1 MWQYQKTDELY
12 HHGILGMKWGVRKAK
27 YTSSGVKTKK
37 AKTSSNNSKSETK
50 KKMSTAKKIAIG
62 TAAVTALL
70 AAGYGGYKLSKIHKE
85 KKAAGKKMLK
95 DFRKLAIESSVNNN
109 RNKMNL
115 EMLRISD
122 LDRNSKYRL
131 NSQLVDNRM
140 KNHINQ
146 KVMTDALKNSKG
158 KITSRQHKEASKILR
173 DIQRENIDFELLEDL
188 KKKFI
193 NY

>member
-12 HHGILGMKWGVRKAK
+12 HYGILGMKWGVRKAK

-146 KVMTDALKNSKG
+146 KVMTDALKNSKC

>member
-1 MWQYQKTDELY
+1 MWQYQRTDELY
-12 HHGILGMKWGVRKAK
+12 HYGILGMKWGHRKAK

-37 AKTSSNNSKSETK
+37 AKTSSNNPKSETK
-50 KKMSTAKKIAIG
+50 KKMSTAKKVAIG
-62 TAAVTALL
+62 AAAVTTLL

-85 KKAAGKKMLK
+85 KKAAGEKMLK
-95 DFRKLAIESSVNNN
+95 DFKKLALESSVNNN
-109 RNKMNL
+109 KNKMNL
-115 EMLRISD
+115 DMLRISD

-131 NSQLVDNRM
+131 NSQLVDNRT

-158 KITSRQHKEASKILR
+158 KITNRQRKEASKILR
-173 DIQRENIDFELLEDL
+173 DMQRENIDFELLEDL